1 MMGKGLLI
9 MIAAFGISFTF
20 YSSTRYRSM
29 VEVRG
34 QAADFQYE
42 ALARDAAET
51 GFSRARLAMLQ
62 DIESTV
68 MSGNLP
74 DGAYRS
80 VLSSAGSRV
89 RIESQGRLKDTRS
102 MPVIWKIYAEYER
115 LPKGD
120 EDAVPPFME
129 YALIA
134 QGDLELKGSPSVELA
149 AFATAANAN
158 IHTNNTLTISGGNV
172 NVAGFGTYVD
182 GVSANPV
189 SALETSFAPV
199 ENDMNR
205 EGVHPVAEITIPD
218 FDASAYIGSAGVDEM
233 STGDVTLS
241 GELNLG
247 GTREDPYVW
256 YVDGNLTATGG
267 TTIDGYVMFLVD
279 GNIEV
284 SGNLE
289 AGTSTLDAGESTMA
303 FYASGNIQ
311 FNGTVDIHG
320 QFFADGDFEV
330 QGTPTIYGTVTT
342 GGTAKLIGT
351 PNLHYVQASP
361 ALTQIWTDGDPSRY
375 RLLSYHEARDRL
387 PEDKLDL
394 FFVNDGQ

>member
-1 MMGKGLLI
+1 MLGKGLLV
-9 MIAAFGISFTF
+9 MIAAFGISFAF

-42 ALARDAAET
+42 SLARDAAET
-51 GFSRARLAMLQ
+51 GFSRGRLAMLKG
-62 DIESTV
+62 IESTV
-68 MSGNLP
+68 MTGELP

-80 VLSSAGSRV
+80 VVSSAGARI
-89 RIESQGRLKDTRS
+89 RIESQGRLQDTRS

-120 EDAVPPFME
+120 DTSVPPFME
-129 YALIA
+129 YALMA
-134 QGDLELKGSPSVELA
+134 QGDLELKGSPSVELS
-149 AFATAANAN
+149 AFANASNAN
-158 IHTNNTLTISGGNV
+158 IHTNSSLSISGGNV

-182 GVSANPV
+182 NVSANPV
-189 SALETSFAPV
+189 SALQTSFAPV
-199 ENDMNR
+199 ENEMGRD
-205 EGVHPVAEITIPD
+205 GVHPVAEVTIPD
-218 FDASAYIGSAGVDEM
+218 FDASAYIASAGVDQM
-233 STGDVTLS
+233 SPGDLTLS
-241 GELNLG
+241 GEINLG

-256 YVDGNLTATGG
+256 FVDGNLTATGG

-284 SGNLE
+284 SGNLQ

-303 FYASGNIQ
+303 FYSSGSIS
-311 FNGTVDIHG
+311 FKGTVDIAG
-320 QFFADGDFEV
+320 QFFADGDFSV
-330 QGTPTIYGTVTT
+330 QGTPTVYGTVTT
-342 GGTAKLIGT
+342 GGTAHLTGT

-361 ALTQIWTDGDPSRY
+361 ALTSIWTDGDPSRY

-387 PEDKLDL
+387 PEDKVDL
-394 FFVNDGQ
+394 YFVNGTN